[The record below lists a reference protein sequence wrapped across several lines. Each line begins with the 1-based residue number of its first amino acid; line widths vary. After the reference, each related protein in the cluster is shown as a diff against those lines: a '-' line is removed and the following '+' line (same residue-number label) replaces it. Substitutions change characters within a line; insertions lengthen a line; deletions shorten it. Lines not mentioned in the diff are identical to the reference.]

1 MTGRVTLVGGGPG
14 DPGLLTVAGLAALR
28 DADVV
33 LYDHLAPA
41 AALDECRPGT
51 VLIEVGKI
59 PGSRTTSQQRI
70 NDLLIGHARAGRNV
84 VRLKGGDPFVFGR
97 GGEEAIACA
106 EAGLAVSVIPGVS
119 SAIAGPE
126 LAGIPV
132 THRGV
137 VQAFTVVAG
146 HVPPGHAASSTDWA
160 ALAHAGHTL
169 VILMGVT
176 HLDAICSELITHGLD
191 AHTPAAIIAE
201 AATPAM
207 RVLRGT
213 VTTLPGQVADAG
225 IAPPAVTVIGDVAA
239 LDLPLVDRSSISRTR
254 PSVEP
259 VETPTIA
266 NPVEPHPEDDS
277 RWSSLSR
284 PVPPPSEG
292 SRRARPTGPTETE
305 VLRPA
310 TPADAAELLVLQRAC
325 WSREAIDN
333 NSFLIPALHEELD
346 DVIAWLDDWET
357 WVLRRGPRLVGAVRG
372 QRRGTDWEVGRLM
385 VAPDQSGRGTGRRLL
400 EHIEAQAPDPV
411 TRYVLYTGALS
422 ARNIRLYERAGYA
435 VLTGDDELLPAIPI
449 TVRLTK
455 PRL

>member
-28 DADVV
+28 EADVV
-33 LYDHLAPA
+33 LYDHLAPV
-41 AALDECRPGT
+41 AALDECRPGAT
-51 VLIEVGKI
+51 LIEVGKI
-59 PGSRTTSQQRI
+59 PSSRTTSQQRI
-70 NDLLIGHARAGRNV
+70 NDLLIEHARAGRNV
-84 VRLKGGDPFVFGR
+84 VRFKGGDPFVFGR

-146 HVPPGHAASSTDWA
+146 HVPPGHAASTTDWA
-160 ALAHAGHTL
+160 ALAQAGHTL

-176 HLDAICSELITHGLD
+176 HLDAICSELVSHGLD
-191 AHTPAAIIAE
+191 AATPAAIVAE

-213 VTTLPGQVADAG
+213 VTTLPTQVADAG
-225 IAPPAVTVIGDVAA
+225 IAPPAVTVIGDVAS
-239 LDLPLVDRSSISRTR
+239 LDLPLTAGAPSS
-254 PSVEP
+254 P
-259 VETPTIA
+259 
-266 NPVEPHPEDDS
+266 

-284 PVPPPSEG
+284 PEPTHLERP
-292 SRRARPTGPTETE
+292 RQARPAEQAETE
-305 VLRPA
+305 ILRPA

-357 WVLRRGPRLVGAVRG
+357 WVLRRGTRLVGAVRG

-385 VAPDQSGRGTGRRLL
+385 VAPDLAGRGTGRRLL

-422 ARNIRLYERAGYA
+422 ARNIRLYERAGYS

-455 PRL
+455 PR

>member
-1 MTGRVTLVGGGPG
+1 MTGHVTLVGGGPG
-14 DPGLLTVAGLAALR
+14 DPGLVTMAGMAALR
-28 DADVV
+28 AADVV
-33 LYDHLAPA
+33 LYDHLAPV

-59 PGSRTTSQQRI
+59 PASRTTSQQRI
-70 NDLLIGHARAGRNV
+70 NDLLIEHARAGRHV
-84 VRLKGGDPFVFGR
+84 VRFKGGDPFVFGR

-137 VQAFTVVAG
+137 VQAFTVVSG

-160 ALAHAGHTL
+160 ALARAGHTL
-169 VILMGVT
+169 VVLMGVT
-176 HLDAICSELITHGLD
+176 NLAAICAELITHGLPAD
-191 AHTPAAIIAE
+191 TPAATVAE
-201 AATPAM
+201 AASPGM

-213 VTTLPGQVADAG
+213 VSTLPGRAAGAG

-239 LDLPLVDRSSISRTR
+239 LALPLASQGTGGSSDEPNRSSS
-254 PSVEP
+254 
-259 VETPTIA
+259 
-266 NPVEPHPEDDS
+266 
-277 RWSSLSR
+277 SR
-284 PVPPPSEG
+284 PESADAER
-292 SRRARPTGPTETE
+292 SRRARPAESSETE
-305 VLRPA
+305 ILRPA

-333 NSFLIPALHEELD
+333 DSFLIPALHEDLD
-346 DVIAWLDDWET
+346 EVIAWLDDWET
-357 WVLRRGPRLVGAVRG
+357 WVLRRGPRLIGAVRG
-372 QRRGTDWEVGRLM
+372 QRRATDWEVGRLM
-385 VAPDQSGRGTGRRLL
+385 VAPDLTGRGIGRRLL

-411 TRYVLYTGALS
+411 TRFVLYTGALS
-422 ARNIRLYERAGYA
+422 ARNIRLYERAGYS

-455 PRL
+455 PRD